1 MATGTTLPI
10 SLLTIVL
17 LLVPGL
23 VSLELYFRRTSK
35 QDRTTRTKRIVY
47 SIFLSLASLGTL
59 YLLSPLYFDWVS
71 KSVRSLGAV
80 LNVAS
85 RSELLGLALFS
96 TAVLYALH
104 FVLTL
109 VLGHTLGFV
118 EDEFWNPDRVLDR
131 RPPWEYAF
139 DEAKSEEVE
148 VTLDDGTIIRG
159 RFNDAAWDKE
169 SHDLYIEE
177 PEEVQYKDGI
187 EIGEPTDLGRSLLLK
202 QSAIGFVAFTK
213 EDPNSEPPSEIEEEE
228 YSSNIDEQL
237 DEMLHGELQ
246 QVSLDEWGNETS
258 KAEERDDLPE

>member
-1 MATGTTLPI
+1 MPI

-47 SIFLSLASLGTL
+47 SIFFSLTSLGIL
-59 YLLSPLYFDWVS
+59 YVLSPFYFDRVS
-71 KSVRSLGAV
+71 NSAELVGEI
-80 LNVAS
+80 LNIAS
-85 RSELLGLALFS
+85 RSDLLGLALSS
-96 TAVLYALH
+96 TVVLYASH
-104 FVLTL
+104 FFLTL
-109 VLGHTLGFV
+109 GLGHIVGFID
-118 EDEFWNPDRVLDR
+118 DEYWNPNRVLDR

-177 PEEVQYKDGI
+177 PEEI
-187 EIGEPTDLGRSLLLK
+187 EYRNDEEVGEPIDLGRSILLK
-202 QSAIGFVAFTK
+202 QSVIGFVAFTK

-228 YSSNIDEQL
+228 YSSDIDEQL
-237 DEMLHGELQ
+237 DQMLHGEIQ
-246 QVSLDEWGNETS
+246 QRSLDEWENGETDGR
-258 KAEERDDLPE
+258 EDNDQPT